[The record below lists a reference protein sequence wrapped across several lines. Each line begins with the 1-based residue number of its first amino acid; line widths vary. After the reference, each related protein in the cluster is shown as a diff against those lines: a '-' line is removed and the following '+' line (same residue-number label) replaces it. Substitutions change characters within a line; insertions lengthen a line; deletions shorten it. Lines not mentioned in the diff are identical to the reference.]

1 MAQANA
7 VALKLPSFWT
17 ADPEMWFVHVE
28 GLFATR
34 ATPITL
40 DATKYGYLVSALD
53 QQVIHRL
60 RRKILDAPEADK
72 YDHLKAALLKAYGL
86 TEEQKAFRLAG
97 ITTLATGMKPTAL
110 LDEMEGLAESVTSK
124 AFELHFRRAMPPEV
138 TKCLAGQSFHSISDF
153 ATAADRV
160 IEDLALLQPTDGAT
174 MAAVDTA
181 SRRSTRPSRP
191 VTDNAQ
197 TGPYC
202 FYHNKFRQQARKCR
216 APCQWAHDHPGNA
229 DADRQ

>member
-1 MAQANA
+1 MAEVNA

-17 ADPEMWFVHVE
+17 ADPEMWFAHVE
-28 GLFATR
+28 GQFTSR
-34 ATPITL
+34 APPITL

-60 RRKILDAPEADK
+60 RKKILDAPGEGK
-72 YDHLKAALLKAYGL
+72 FDHLKAALLRAYGL

-110 LDEMEGLAESVTSK
+110 LDEMEGLAENSTSK
-124 AFELHFRRAMPPEV
+124 AFALHFRRAMPPEV
-138 TKCLAGQSFHSISDF
+138 TKSLAGQSFPSISDF

-174 MAAVDTA
+174 MAAVDTKG
-181 SRRSTRPSRP
+181 RRSARASRP
-191 VTDNAQ
+191 VTDN
-197 TGPYC
+197 GKDMPYC
-202 FYHNKFRQQARKCR
+202 FYHNRFRQQARNCR

-229 DADRQ
+229 AAGRQ